1 MVWEGEVGWGGVADR
16 RASGAAAGSA
26 AAGDGEMAAAAS
38 GGGTAAGGEGAA
50 GDAATERAAMEAAE
64 ALSDAETEAGDDE
77 GRPERLRLQYGSAD
91 PHCTGGSDRAPR
103 ASRAPPFAVHAHMPA
118 DASELEVRP
127 MPAACQAPRTDP
139 LPPPPPPPAPP
150 LVTRREQVVPAAI
163 DSAAGELVAAAAA
176 AVHARGG
183 TRRCRVGAAAAA

>member
-1 MVWEGEVGWGGVADR
+1 
-16 RASGAAAGSA
+16 
-26 AAGDGEMAAAAS
+26 
-38 GGGTAAGGEGAA
+38 
-50 GDAATERAAMEAAE
+50 MEAAE

-127 MPAACQAPRTDP
+127 MPAAIAEIISISSMLSALICMMPSASARRISRSD
-139 LPPPPPPPAPP
+139 LPTPEKTIA
-150 LVTRREQVVPAAI
+150 L
-163 DSAAGELVAAAAA
+163 AGMPDELGLAFL
-176 AVHARGG
+176 
-183 TRRCRVGAAAAA
+183 